1 MNDQSFKLLNKKILF
16 ILTLPL
22 LMLLGSSVSA
32 QQLPPQQQQQVRED
46 FSDSELKQFIKANQG
61 ATAIQQESQGEM
73 VATIEEEGL
82 DVNTFNE
89 ILTSA
94 QNPEQEVNAS
104 EDELNQFNKIA
115 EKLQVIQ
122 KKTEEK
128 IIKVIEKEGIDA
140 EMYQEIMIAY
150 QASPKVKEKVDK
162 LLE

>member
-22 LMLLGSSVSA
+22 LMLLGSSISA
-32 QQLPPQQQQQVRED
+32 QQLPPQQQQVRED

-61 ATAIQQESQGEM
+61 ATAIQQQSQGEM

-150 QASPKVKEKVDK
+150 QASPKVKEKVDR